1 MAPLARCHGQTSCT
15 EQRDRDNTFMLLR
28 DEVEMLRRVPIFS
41 RIAPAKLK
49 LLAFTSDRMTY
60 NVGQDL
66 FHQGDPADAAYVV
79 LSGTADILVHS
90 PAGDIKVADVEL
102 NSIVGEIAILC
113 DVSRTATVRATS
125 PLEVLRISK
134 EHFLKLLSDF
144 PEMAVEVMRVLADR
158 LNHTTAEL
166 TAARAAKLPQVAM

>member
-1 MAPLARCHGQTSCT
+1 
-15 EQRDRDNTFMLLR
+15 MLLR

-60 NVGQDL
+60 KVGQNL
-66 FHQGDPADAAYVV
+66 FHQGDVGDAAYVI
-79 LSGTADILVHS
+79 LSGTADIIVAS
-90 PAGDIKVADVEL
+90 AAGEIKVADVEP
-102 NSIVGEIAILC
+102 NAIVGEIAILC

-144 PEMAVEVMRVLADR
+144 PEMAVEIMRVLADR

-166 TAARAAKLPQVAM
+166 IAARAPKQPQMAQ